1 MTYKKQ
7 LEQVLT
13 DPNYVGGVQWWIR
26 KHDALLAMNLRLVAT
41 IPPRPLTN
49 RNRDQESWDAK
60 YSFLENNAVSNFE
73 ANTSNDKN
81 HE

>member
-1 MTYKKQ
+1 MTAKKQ

-26 KHDALLAMNLRLVAT
+26 KHDALLEMNLRLVAT

-49 RNRDQESWDAK
+49 HNRDQESWDAK
-60 YSFLENNAVSNFE
+60 YSFLEN
-73 ANTSNDKN
+73 K
-81 HE
+81 